1 MSYNYATR
9 DVPFLRDYAA
19 AFEHEAKVLPIR
31 GRATE
36 IKPLGS
42 RKKDYSKIHRAAN
55 GDIQILWSDTPVIT
69 FRPDGYIEVTGV
81 TYSSSQ
87 GVQDRVLSYG
97 HGEPRGVNICTHDG
111 NPWIA
116 GVLAP
121 CDPHG
126 DRRGAF
132 PLRKEGENLFRREA
146 DGYLR
151 YVNPLYPTQHV
162 VKRKEMNAVRKKYPD
177 FRKFAHGMIKLQGN
191 GEPMTQE
198 FMASMWGSG
207 ENQLWQNDLPF
218 IRHPTNKPNLRIHYP
233 NNRTEP
239 ETLAMIESGDTAKW
253 ADAVTYLCWT
263 HQRWNTLWDLK
274 TFEAA
279 LRLVLTVTHAD
290 TVFEEKT
297 ITTGAWVKNPN
308 RNYLRP

>member
-19 AFEHEAKVLPIR
+19 AAAHEAKVLPIR

-42 RKKDYSKIHRAAN
+42 RKKDYLSIKKADN
-55 GDIQILWSDTPVIT
+55 GDIQILHGSEPMII
-69 FRPDGYIEVTGV
+69 FQPDGYIVVAGL
-81 TYSSSQ
+81 TYSSTH
-87 GVQDRVLSYG
+87 GVQGKILGAFPCQYD
-97 HGEPRGVNICTHDG
+97 ND
-111 NPWIA
+111 PWIA

-151 YVNPLYPTQHV
+151 YVNPLYPTQHL

-177 FRKFAHGMIKLQGN
+177 FRKFAHAMIKLQGN
-191 GEPMTQE
+191 GEPMTE
-198 FMASMWGSG
+198 AFMASMWGS
-207 ENQLWQNDLPF
+207 EKNHLWQNG
-218 IRHPTNKPNLRIHYP
+218 RHFTNKPN
-233 NNRTEP
+233 NRTPP

>member
-1 MSYNYATR
+1 M
-9 DVPFLRDYAA
+9 
-19 AFEHEAKVLPIR
+19 
-31 GRATE
+31 
-36 IKPLGS
+36 
-42 RKKDYSKIHRAAN
+42 
-55 GDIQILWSDTPVIT
+55 
-69 FRPDGYIEVTGV
+69 
-81 TYSSSQ
+81 
-87 GVQDRVLSYG
+87 LSYG
-97 HGEPRGVNICTHDG
+97 HGEPRGVSICTHDG

-151 YVNPLYPTQHV
+151 YVNPLYPTQHL

-177 FRKFAHGMIKLQGN
+177 FRKFAHAMIKLQGN
-191 GEPMTQE
+191 GEPMTE
-198 FMASMWGSG
+198 AFMASMWGS
-207 ENQLWQNDLPF
+207 EKNHLWQNG
-218 IRHPTNKPNLRIHYP
+218 RHFTNKPN
-233 NNRTEP
+233 NRTPP

>member
-19 AFEHEAKVLPIR
+19 AAAHEAKVLPIR

-42 RKKDYSKIHRAAN
+42 RKKDYLSIKKADN
-55 GDIQILWSDTPVIT
+55 GDIQILHGSEPMII
-69 FRPDGYIEVTGV
+69 FRPDGYIEVAGLQ
-81 TYSSSQ
+81 YSSSQ
-87 GVQDRVLSYG
+87 GVPQGKVLNTSLCQYD
-97 HGEPRGVNICTHDG
+97 ND
-111 NPWIA
+111 PWIA

-151 YVNPLYPTQHV
+151 YVNPLYPTQHL

-177 FRKFAHGMIKLQGN
+177 FRKFAHAMIKLQGN
-191 GEPMTQE
+191 GEPMTE
-198 FMASMWGSG
+198 AFMAAMWGS
-207 ENQLWQNDLPF
+207 EKNQLWES
-218 IRHPTNKPNLRIHYP
+218 RTHPPTKPGFRVLYP
-233 NNRTEP
+233 SNRTQP

-263 HQRWNTLWDLK
+263 HQRWNSMWDLK

-308 RNYLRP
+308 KSYIRQG

>member
-1 MSYNYATR
+1 MSYNHATR

-19 AFEHEAKVLPIR
+19 AAAHEAKVLPIR

-42 RKKDYSKIHRAAN
+42 RKKDYSRIRKADDGNIE
-55 GDIQILWSDTPVIT
+55 ILWSDTPIVT

-121 CDPHG
+121 CGLDG

-132 PLRKEGENLFRREA
+132 PLRQKGENLFRREA

-151 YVNPLYPTQHV
+151 YVNPLYPTQDV

-191 GEPMTQE
+191 GSPMTE
-198 FMASMWGSG
+198 AFMASMWGSE
-207 ENQLWQNDLPF
+207 ENQLWQNG
-218 IRHPTNKPNLRIHYP
+218 RHLTNKPNLRILHP
-233 NNRTEP
+233 KTRAP
-239 ETLAMIESGDTAKW
+239 AETLAMIESGDTAKW

-263 HQRWNTLWDLK
+263 HQQWNTLWDLK

>member
-19 AFEHEAKVLPIR
+19 AAAHEAKVLPIR

-42 RKKDYSKIHRAAN
+42 RKKDYSRISKTAN
-55 GDIQILWSDTPVIT
+55 GDIQILWSDTPIIT

-97 HGEPRGVNICTHDG
+97 DGEPRGVNICTHDG

-121 CDPHG
+121 CDPHECWH
-126 DRRGAF
+126 RAF

-162 VKRKEMNAVRKKYPD
+162 VKRKEMNAVRKKYPE
-177 FRKFAHGMIKLQGN
+177 FRKFAHAMIKLQGN
-191 GEPMTQE
+191 GEPMTE
-198 FMASMWGSG
+198 AFMASMWGSE

>member
-1 MSYNYATR
+1 MSWNNASR

-19 AFEHEAKVLPIR
+19 AAAHEAKVLPIR

-42 RKKDYSKIHRAAN
+42 RKKDYSRIHRAAN
-55 GDIQILWSDTPVIT
+55 GNIEILWSDTPIIT
-69 FRPDGYIEVTGV
+69 FRPDGYIEVAGV

-87 GVQDRVLSYG
+87 GVQGAVLGSR
-97 HGEPRGVNICTHDG
+97 HLVCTHDG
-111 NPWIA
+111 NLWIA

-132 PLRKEGENLFRREA
+132 PLRQKGENLFRREA
-146 DGYLR
+146 DGELR
-151 YVNPLYPTQHV
+151 YVNPLYPTQHL

-177 FRKFAHGMIKLQGN
+177 FRKFAHGMIKLQGD
-191 GEPMTQE
+191 GSPMTE
-198 FMASMWGSG
+198 AFMASMWGS
-207 ENQLWQNDLPF
+207 EETQLWQSILRTHLN
-218 IRHPTNKPNLRIHYP
+218 RKPEFRILHP
-233 NNRTEP
+233 NNRTTA

-279 LRLVLTVTHAD
+279 LRYVLTVTHAD

-308 RNYLRP
+308 RNYIRP

>member
-1 MSYNYATR
+1 MSWNHATR

-19 AFEHEAKVLPIR
+19 AAAHEAKVLPIR

-42 RKKDYSKIHRAAN
+42 RKKDYSRIRKADDGKGGVNIE
-55 GDIQILWSDTPVIT
+55 ILWSDTPIIT
-69 FRPDGYIEVTGV
+69 FRPDGYIEVAGV

-87 GVQDRVLSYG
+87 GVQSAVIGSL
-97 HGEPRGVNICTHDG
+97 HTVCTHDG

-132 PLRKEGENLFRREA
+132 PLRQEGENLFRREA

-191 GEPMTQE
+191 GSPMTE
-198 FMASMWGSG
+198 AFMATMWGSE
-207 ENQLWQNDLPF
+207 ENQLWQNG
-218 IRHPTNKPNLRIHYP
+218 RHLTNKPNLRILYP
-233 NNRTEP
+233 KTRTP
-239 ETLAMIESGDTAKW
+239 AETLAMIESGDTAKW

-279 LRLVLTVTHAD
+279 LRYVLTVTHAD

>member
-19 AFEHEAKVLPIR
+19 AAAHEAKVLPIR

-42 RKKDYSKIHRAAN
+42 RKKDYLSIKKADN
-55 GDIQILWSDTPVIT
+55 GDIQILHGSEPIIT
-69 FRPDGYIEVTGV
+69 FRPDGYIVVAGL
-81 TYSSSQ
+81 TYSSTH
-87 GVQDRVLSYG
+87 GVQGKILG
-97 HGEPRGVNICTHDG
+97 AFPCQHD
-111 NPWIA
+111 NDPWIA

-132 PLRKEGENLFRREA
+132 PLREEGENLFRREA
-146 DGYLR
+146 DGHMR
-151 YVNPLYPTQHV
+151 YVNPLYPTQHL
-162 VKRKEMNAVRKKYPD
+162 VKRKEMNAVRKKYPG
-177 FRKFAHGMIKLQGN
+177 FRKFAHGMIKLQGI
-191 GEPMTQE
+191 GSEITQE
-198 FMASMWGSG
+198 FMASMWGS
-207 ENQLWQNDLPF
+207 EKNQLWES
-218 IRHPTNKPNLRIHYP
+218 RTHPPTKPGFRILHP
-233 NNRTEP
+233 HNRTQP

-308 RNYLRP
+308 KSYIRQG

>member
-19 AFEHEAKVLPIR
+19 AAAHEAKVLPIR

-42 RKKDYSKIHRAAN
+42 RKKDYSRISKTAN
-55 GDIQILWSDTPVIT
+55 GDIQILWSDTPIIT

-87 GVQDRVLSYG
+87 GTVSAVIGSL
-97 HGEPRGVNICTHDG
+97 HLVCTHDG

-151 YVNPLYPTQHV
+151 YVNPLYPTQHL
-162 VKRKEMNAVRKKYPD
+162 VKRKEMNAVRKKYPG
-177 FRKFAHGMIKLQGN
+177 FRKFAHAMIKLQGN

-198 FMASMWGSG
+198 FMASMWGSE
-207 ENQLWQNDLPF
+207 ENQLWQNG
-218 IRHPTNKPNLRIHYP
+218 RHLTNKPNLRILHP
-233 NNRTEP
+233 HNRTQP

-253 ADAVTYLCWT
+253 ADAVTYLCWN
-263 HQRWNTLWDLK
+263 HQRWNSMWDLK

-279 LRLVLTVTHAD
+279 LRHVLTHTHAD
-290 TVFEEKT
+290 IVFEEKT

-308 RNYLRP
+308 KSYIRQG

>member
-19 AFEHEAKVLPIR
+19 AAAHEAKVLPIR

-55 GDIQILWSDTPVIT
+55 GDIQILWSDTPIIT

-87 GVQDRVLSYG
+87 GVQGKVLGDHPG
-97 HGEPRGVNICTHDG
+97 HISVCQHDG

-132 PLRKEGENLFRREA
+132 PLREGGENLFRREA

-151 YVNPLYPTQHV
+151 YVNPLYPTQHL
-162 VKRKEMNAVRKKYPD
+162 VKRKEMNAVRKKYPG

-191 GEPMTQE
+191 GEPMTE
-198 FMASMWGSG
+198 AFMASMWGS
-207 ENQLWQNDLPF
+207 EKNHLWQNG
-218 IRHPTNKPNLRIHYP
+218 RHFTNKPN
-233 NNRTEP
+233 NRTPP

>member
-1 MSYNYATR
+1 MSWNNATI
-9 DVPFLRDYAA
+9 DIPFLRDYAA
-19 AFEHEAKVLPIR
+19 AAAHEAKILPIR

-42 RKKDYSKIHRAAN
+42 RKKDYSRIRKADDGKGGVNIE
-55 GDIQILWSDTPVIT
+55 ILWSDTPIVT
-69 FRPDGYIEVTGV
+69 FRPDGYIEVVGV

-87 GVQDRVLSYG
+87 GVQSRVLSD
-97 HGEPRGVNICTHDG
+97 PGVLVCTHDG
-111 NPWIA
+111 DPWIA

-121 CDPHG
+121 CGLDG

-132 PLRKEGENLFRREA
+132 PLRQKEKNLFRREA

-162 VKRKEMNAVRKKYPD
+162 VKRAEMNAIRKKYPD

-191 GEPMTQE
+191 GSPMTE
-198 FMASMWGSG
+198 AFMASMWGS
-207 ENQLWQNDLPF
+207 EETQLWQSIL
-218 IRHPTNKPNLRIHYP
+218 RTHLNKKPGFRILHP
-233 NNRTEP
+233 NNRTTA

-253 ADAVTYLCWT
+253 ADAATYLCWT
-263 HQRWNTLWDLK
+263 HQRWGTLWDLK

-279 LRLVLTVTHAD
+279 LRHVLTVTHAD

-308 RNYLRP
+308 RNYIRP